1 MITLIEAKGYKCL
14 RYIRQPLGEFHI
26 LVGPNAS
33 GKTTFLDVV
42 VFLGDLLREG
52 PEAAV
57 GERSRFLQELV
68 WKQEADAFEL
78 AVEVA
83 VPEKLRKR
91 LPESYPFCRY
101 EVRVGVGP
109 RGGIQLLA
117 ENFWLLRSSS
127 APLRRR
133 AGFPQEMEP
142 SGPVVWPVHK
152 RSPAGGRKVISLQ
165 EDGLAY
171 FRSETTNWRFPLRPA
186 PQRAALV
193 SLSDT
198 ERFPVTTW
206 AQMVLTQGVQLL
218 MLNSA
223 LMRWPCSP
231 LARRIL
237 QPDGSNLALAVRYLR
252 DHHPEDFQ
260 QWLQH
265 LQAFFPNMQDIQ
277 VREREEDRHLYL
289 VAQIGGMMLPSWL
302 LSDGTLRLLALTL
315 LAYLPPEGWEGEGEF
330 QGIQPVYLIEEP
342 ENGIH
347 PRAIEAVF
355 QSLSSAYNKQILIA
369 THSPLLVGLAEPK
382 QILCFAQTRNG
393 ATDILRGDQHPHLKD
408 WRQEI
413 NLGELYA
420 AGVLG

>member
-57 GERSRFLQELV
+57 GERSRSLRELV
-68 WKQEADAFEL
+68 WKREADAFEL

-83 VPEKLRKR
+83 VPETLRKR

-142 SGPVVWPVHK
+142 PGPVVWPVHK

-171 FRSETTNWRFPLRPA
+171 FRSETTNWHFPLRPP
-186 PQRAALV
+186 PQKAALA

-206 AQMVLTQGVQLL
+206 IQRLLTEGVQLL

-223 LMRWPCSP
+223 RMRWPCSP
-231 LARRIL
+231 TSRRVL
-237 QPDGSNLALAVRYLR
+237 QPDGSNIAAVVRYLR
-252 DHHPEDFQ
+252 EQKQADFQ

-265 LQAFFPNMQDIQ
+265 LQTVLPNLQDIQ
-277 VREREEDRHLYL
+277 VWEREEDRHLYL
-289 VAQIGGMMLPSWL
+289 VAQIGDLMLPSWL
-302 LSDGTLRLLALTL
+302 LSDGTLRMLALTL
-315 LAYLPPEGWEGEGEF
+315 LAYLPSEDLDEEGFF
-330 QGIQPVYLIEEP
+330 QRIQPVYLIEEP

-355 QSLSSAYNKQILIA
+355 QSLSSVYDGQVLMA
-369 THSPLLVGLAEPK
+369 THSPLLVGLAKPE

-393 ATDILRGDQHPHLKD
+393 ATDILRGDQHPRLKD
-408 WRQEI
+408 WRKEI